1 MSRSS
6 SKASFSRH
14 RPVLRAVFVRPAG
27 HRGIRQRRC
36 LWRVDRP
43 DPRPRIGRRRQ
54 QLDHNRLS
62 PARQGRQD
70 GGSGFCCQHR
80 GLQPDRG
87 VLGPLDFMGWRR
99 QRAVSILDDAGR
111 PGCRGLVRP
120 PSSRLINPGTPCQET
135 PTQPARH
142 PGGFGSQQEA
152 PRAADPSLFA
162 SSPSAASPCPPQRGR
177 CADPRSTD
185 HSVQTPR
192 VEGFRVRR
200 LDDQRR
206 GRVEHARVGQRS
218 AGGAGWRA
226 CVAAPGLP
234 SERRPGLKSRSA
246 PTCIWPPLTLRRSA
260 SIPRQTS
267 DPLFFWFWLCRR
279 WPHGG
284 QPKRTPE

>member
-14 RPVLRAVFVRPAG
+14 RPVLRAVFIRPAG

-120 PSSRLINPGTPCQET
+120 PSSRLINPAGLAWRPRHSRPGIRVVLAASRKLHGQLTHRCLR
-135 PTQPARH
+135 ARH
-142 PGGFGSQQEA
+142 
-152 PRAADPSLFA
+152 RRHRRVHL
-162 SSPSAASPCPPQRGR
+162 SAAAAPTRARLTIPSKLPGWKGSVYEDWTTN
-177 CADPRSTD
+177 AVVVLSTLA
-185 HSVQTPR
+185 SV
-192 VEGFRVRR
+192 
-200 LDDQRR
+200 
-206 GRVEHARVGQRS
+206 S
-218 AGGAGWRA
+218 AALAALGGAPA
-226 CVAAPGLP
+226 LP
-234 SERRPGLKSRSA
+234 HSGCQAKEDRV
-246 PTCIWPPLTLRRSA
+246 
-260 SIPRQTS
+260 
-267 DPLFFWFWLCRR
+267 
-279 WPHGG
+279 
-284 QPKRTPE
+284 